1 MAEVYR
7 GVDTRL
13 NRPVAIKVLPEL
25 VSQKPELRARLE
37 MEARAISKLSHPNI
51 CTLYDIGHA
60 EGVDYLVFEFL
71 EGKTLR
77 GELAAG
83 ALPMRRVISLAA
95 QMADGL
101 AKAHEE
107 GVVHRDL
114 KPENLMVVGE
124 TVKILDFGLAKLAET
139 LEAEGETDDDAP
151 TVELKTEAG
160 TVMGTVAYM
169 SPEQLGARR
178 LDFRSDQFSLGLV
191 LYEMATGKRPFR
203 GKTHAQMLMALVR
216 DEPEPLAELAPNAP
230 QPFCWVVERC
240 LAKAAEDRYAATRD
254 LARDLQAIRDRVAD
268 LQIARPGAR
277 GASHLPTPRNELVGR
292 EKELA
297 ELRELLGRRE
307 VRLVTVTGP
316 GGIGKSRLA
325 LEVARG
331 SAEEFSGGVYFVAL
345 SHVEDAE
352 GVAPAI
358 AQALGVRERAGET
371 PVDGVK
377 EFLRTAGG
385 PVLLLVDNFEQV
397 TAAAPLLG
405 ELLSAAGSL
414 KLLVTSRAALRIY
427 DEREFAVP
435 PLGLPDPRRELP
447 DADELE
453 KCAAIALFVRR
464 ATAVR
469 PDFRLSGENSA
480 AVAEICARLDGL
492 PLAIELAAARV
503 KLLPPAAMLTRLA
516 SRLQLLTGGARD
528 LPERQQT
535 LRQAIDWSYELL
547 DAAEQRLFR
556 RLGVF
561 AGGCTLDAVEAVCD
575 AQMDL
580 QMDVLDGMSSM
591 VDKSLARQTEH
602 GDGEPRFVMLETLRE
617 YAMEKLAE
625 NNEEIATRKAH
636 AAYCLV
642 LAEEGAAEEQ
652 GAQAVK
658 WMQRFELEHD
668 NFRAALL
675 WLEQS
680 GNTEW
685 GLRLGT
691 ALFRF
696 WEGREY
702 LTEGREHLGKLLKMG
717 GAAAP
722 GVRMRALFAAGVL
735 AWEQGDR
742 ATSEMMVRESLDIA
756 REIGDERS
764 MAVSLNAL
772 AVTAQD
778 AGELEAARGHQE
790 EALRLW
796 RNLGERVSVARALSN
811 LGNVAKLQGEFARA
825 RELYRESLGIF
836 EEVGDATGVAWTRNQ
851 EGDTAREQG
860 DQAGARMLY
869 EQSLSAFRKLG
880 DHFGIAGT
888 LADLGNLACE
898 QEKFAEADALYR
910 ESAGMFQALENKR
923 GVARVLEAFACSAA
937 ARGEAERAL
946 RLAGA
951 ATALRQSIGAPL
963 RAVEQARLERRLEPA
978 RVAAGVAQ
986 GRMAW
991 LEGWVMPAEEALGEA
1006 MG

>member
-25 VSQKPELRARLE
+25 VSQNPELRARLE
-37 MEARAISKLSHPNI
+37 LEARTISKLSHPNI

-77 GELAAG
+77 QELAAG
-83 ALPMRRVISLAA
+83 ALPMRKVISLAA
-95 QMADGL
+95 QIADGL

-114 KPENLMVVGE
+114 KPENLMVCGE
-124 TVKILDFGLAKLAET
+124 TVKILDFGLAKVAET
-139 LEAEGETDDDAP
+139 LEVEAEADVGP
-151 TVELKTEAG
+151 TAEFKTSPG
-160 TVMGTVAYM
+160 TVMGTLAYM
-169 SPEQLGARR
+169 SPEQIGAKR
-178 LDFRSDQFSLGLV
+178 LDFRSDQFSLGVV
-191 LYEMATGKRPFR
+191 LYEMVAGKRPFHA
-203 GKTHAQMLMALVR
+203 KTHAQMVVALVR
-216 DEPEPLAELAPNAP
+216 DEAQPLTETAPEAP

-240 LAKAAEDRYAATRD
+240 LAKAAENRYASTRD
-254 LARDLQAIRDRVAD
+254 LARDLRAIRDRVAD
-268 LQIARPGAR
+268 LQIARPAAR
-277 GASHLPTPRNELVGR
+277 GASHLPTPRNEIVGR
-292 EKELA
+292 EKELL
-297 ELRELLGRRE
+297 ELKEILGRRE

-325 LEVARG
+325 LEAARA
-331 SAEEFSGGVYFVAL
+331 SATEFSGGVYFVGLA
-345 SHVEDAE
+345 HVKDAA

-358 AQALGVRERAGET
+358 AQALGVRERADET
-371 PVDGVK
+371 PSDGVK
-377 EFLRTAGG
+377 EVLRAAGG
-385 PVLLLVDNFEQV
+385 AVLLLVDNFEQV
-397 TAAAPLLG
+397 VAAAPVLAELLG
-405 ELLSAAGSL
+405 AAANL

-427 DEREFAVP
+427 DEREFAAP

-447 DADELE
+447 EAEELQ

-503 KLLPPAAMLTRLA
+503 KLLSPAAMLTRLA
-516 SRLQLLTGGARD
+516 SRLQLLTGGSRD

-535 LRQAIDWSYELL
+535 LRHAIDWSYGLL
-547 DAAEQRLFR
+547 NEAEQKLFR

-561 AGGCTLDAVEAVCD
+561 VGGCTLDAVEAVCD
-575 AQMDL
+575 AGTDL

-591 VDKSLARQTEH
+591 VDKSLARQTEQA
-602 GDGEPRFVMLETLRE
+602 DGEPRFVMLETLRE
-617 YAMEKLAE
+617 YAMGKLAE
-625 NNEEIATRKAH
+625 NGEEALTRKAH

-652 GAQAVK
+652 GAHAVK
-658 WMQRFELEHD
+658 WMQRFELEHN
-668 NFRAALL
+668 NFRAGLQ
-675 WLEQS
+675 WLTQS

-702 LTEGREHLGKLLKMG
+702 LAEGREHLGKLLKMG

-722 GVRMRALFAAGVL
+722 NVRMRALFAAGVL
-735 AWEQGDR
+735 AWEQGER
-742 ATSEMMVRESLDIA
+742 AASTVLVRESLDIA

-764 MAVSLNAL
+764 MAVALNAL
-772 AVTAQD
+772 AVAAQD
-778 AGELEAARGHQE
+778 AGELEAAREYQE
-790 EALRLW
+790 EALGLW
-796 RNLGERVSVARALSN
+796 RMVGERLSVARAVSN
-811 LGNVAKLQGEFARA
+811 LANVAKLQGEFARA

-860 DQAGARMLY
+860 DQMGARVLY

-880 DHFGIAGT
+880 DHFGTAGT

-937 ARGEAERAL
+937 ARGAAERAL

-963 RAVEQARLERRLEPA
+963 RATEQAKLERKLEPA

-991 LEGWVMPAEEALGEA
+991 LEGWVMAAEQALGEA
-1006 MG
+1006 VG